1 MVRSC
6 SDQPEFFQSKRKA
19 NGTHAPTEEEVKRDN
34 DVCDPEKGQSNDM
47 RKEPPVAPVGR
58 SCNIFLLPVMV
69 AAIVTAAKD
78 FPMVLL
84 ACAFPLPG
92 ACRHPASVVFHVADD
107 AETAGKEA
115 HGKEEERPASKR
127 GHGGVVALAEAKMPV
142 EGQDRL
148 RGEEAHIDKEPKSG
162 KGRE

>member
-6 SDQPEFFQSKRKA
+6 SNQPELFQPKRKA
-19 NGTHAPTEEEVKRDN
+19 NGTHAPTEEEVEGDN
-34 DVCDPEKGQSNDM
+34 DVCDPEKGQSNDVGQ
-47 RKEPPVAPVGR
+47 ETPVAPVSR
-58 SCNIFLLPVMV
+58 SGYIFLLPVMV
-69 AAIVTAAKD
+69 AAIVTAAQD

-84 ACAFPLPG
+84 ARAFPFPG
-92 ACRHPASVVFHVADD
+92 ACRHPAPVVFHVADD

-115 HGKEEERPASKR
+115 HGKKKERPASKR
-127 GHGGVVALAEAKMPV
+127 GHGGVVALAEAEMSV

-162 KGRE
+162 KG